1 MNSLPERIDEARA
14 ACVSES
20 SRENT
25 FVLLAR
31 SLNALKQKALPRLLA
46 RSLVIVIAME
56 GIAKGFGRTDKRQK
70 VKERKTVM
78 YDSIL
83 PWSEVALEKA

>member
-1 MNSLPERIDEARA
+1 MNSLPEKIDEARA

-31 SLNALKQKALPRLLA
+31 SLNALKQKALPRSLA